1 MLQTNT
7 PFLINLS
14 GGKTMK
20 CLKSTFVVVA
30 VSALG
35 SLSFAQEGSKVV
47 EKIQTEIY
55 DILDK
60 DLTTVKF
67 EKGSATLTDTE
78 RRTLRAMVT
87 AVRDDTK
94 VETIIVAAWSDSQYP
109 AKEGAKLGDAEKKLA
124 DQRAANVKTVLTD
137 LGVANVQVY
146 SMAEHPG
153 WIAKTFRTDEAKVKL
168 SLNGKH
174 VEDRKAEIVAQ
185 TLQSEGGP
193 SSVVVIVKRATSV
206 SASH

>member
-1 MLQTNT
+1 
-7 PFLINLS
+7 
-14 GGKTMK
+14 MK

-47 EKIQTEIY
+47 EKIQTEVY

-60 DLTTVKF
+60 DLTAVKF

-94 VETIIVAAWSDSQYP
+94 VENIIVAAWSDSQYP

-137 LGVANVQVY
+137 LGVTNVQVY
-146 SMAEHPG
+146 SMA
-153 WIAKTFRTDEAKVKL
+153 
-168 SLNGKH
+168 
-174 VEDRKAEIVAQ
+174 
-185 TLQSEGGP
+185 
-193 SSVVVIVKRATSV
+193 
-206 SASH
+206 